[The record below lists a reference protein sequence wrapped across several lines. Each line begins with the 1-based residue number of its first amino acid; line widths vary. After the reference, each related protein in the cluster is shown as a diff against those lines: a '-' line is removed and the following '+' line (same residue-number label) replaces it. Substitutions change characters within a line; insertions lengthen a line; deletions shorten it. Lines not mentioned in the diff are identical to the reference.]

1 MHTHQVWGACGDCF
15 EDGGGLALAMGS
27 MVVMIM
33 VGLRSRC
40 GRSRLRSA
48 VRSCYSGERDD
59 GDESW

>member
-33 VGLRSRC
+33 VRFEVEVW
-40 GRSRLRSA
+40 A
-48 VRSCYSGERDD
+48 QD
-59 GDESW
+59 

>member
-40 GRSRLRSA
+40 GLKIEVGSEELL
-48 VRSCYSGERDD
+48 
-59 GDESW
+59 